1 MQERYALELIE
12 KDKRID
18 GRGFEEFR
26 QIEIKKNVINTAEG
40 SADVR
45 FGKTR
50 VIAGVKLKLGEPFPD
65 TPNEGMLIVNAELT
79 PLAAP
84 EFESGPPKEDS
95 IELARVVDRGIRESK
110 CIELEKLVIT
120 PGEKVWCVFI
130 DIHIINHEGNLLDCA
145 ALAAVTALLNTKI
158 PKLEEEKIIRN
169 EFEKDLPVV
178 FKPITLTVGK
188 GVDKFLLDP
197 THIEENI
204 LESKLTICIRDDD
217 KICAMQKQ
225 GKKGL
230 TTEDIEKM
238 VDIVMEKSKEIRKLI
253 K

>member
-1 MQERYALELIE
+1 MEERYALELIE
-12 KDKRID
+12 KDKRIG

-26 QIEIKKNVINTAEG
+26 EIEIKKNIINTAEG

-50 VIAGVKLKLGEPFPD
+50 VIAGVKLNLGEPFPD
-65 TPNEGMLIVNAELT
+65 TPNEGMLIVNAEFT

-95 IELARVVDRGIRESK
+95 IEVARVVDRGIRESK

-120 PGEKVWCVFI
+120 PEEKVWCVFI

-188 GVDKFLLDP
+188 VGDKFLLDP

-204 LESKLTICIRDDD
+204 LESKLSICIRDDD

-230 TTEDIEKM
+230 TAEDIKK
-238 VDIVMEKSKEIRKLI
+238 IVNIAMEKSKEIRKLI